1 MTISIWFKPV
11 DACDLNLSVIPTV
24 RSVSGCSGTDKF
36 VWTNHLNLITKSLWQ
51 ATENQSQ
58 VKSAC
63 WVLRALIL
71 KGSEKGVKAGNVY
84 VEANEITAIINKPW
98 LITCSRQCRTGFTSC
113 QQANKLPYCLSRMDV
128 RSLLC
133 RKHRLESS
141 CWRGCVACSIL
152 SVHCCELAE

>member
-1 MTISIWFKPV
+1 MTICIWFKPV

-36 VWTNHLNLITKSLWQ
+36 VWTNHLNLITKLLWQ

-71 KGSEKGVKAGNVY
+71 KGSEKGVKSGNVY

-98 LITCSRQCRTGFTSC
+98 LITCSRQCRRGFTSC

-133 RKHRLESS
+133 RKHRFESS

-152 SVHCCELAE
+152 SAHCCELAE